1 MIEWV
6 MLIMLGFFI
15 GGLVALLLAPTLWRR
30 AVRLTTR
37 RIEATMPMS
46 LSDIEADKDMLRASY
61 AIQIRKL
68 ETSLEK
74 AREKIASQTIEL
86 SKLQMEIARF
96 QEQIGGVQRNL
107 DERSNAASVFEKTLK
122 RRFPELEAQLAAA
135 RTALN
140 ERGAEL
146 TDLRNKLARKDEAV
160 ALAQQATNKQ
170 QAEIRQL
177 REALERRAAE
187 HAGRSKKSS
196 GEWTLEEFRAEYDHL
211 SLELSKLREQ
221 VAVAHEREGHQT
233 TALKTEMQQLAEQ
246 IMTTVSNQ
254 ESAPSKGEM
263 FDSVGA
269 QTTQKPPE
277 AERSLMTPRPWP
289 KEQISQ

>member
-15 GGLVALLLAPTLWRR
+15 AGLVALLLAPTLYRR

-68 ETSLEK
+68 ETALEK
-74 AREKIASQTIEL
+74 AREKIASQTIDL
-86 SKLQMEIARF
+86 SKHQMEITRY

-122 RRFPELEAQLAAA
+122 RRFPELEAQLAATRKA
-135 RTALN
+135 YD
-140 ERGAEL
+140 ERGIEL

-160 ALAQQATNKQ
+160 ALAQQTANKQ
-170 QAEIRQL
+170 QMEIRQL
-177 REALERRAAE
+177 REALEQRAKG
-187 HAGRSKKSS
+187 HTGRSKKSS
-196 GEWTLEEFRAEYDHL
+196 AEWTLEEYRAEYDHL
-211 SLELSKLREQ
+211 NLELSKLREQ
-221 VAVAHEREGHQT
+221 VAVAHEREDKQV

-246 IMTTVSNQ
+246 IMTTVSTQ
-254 ESAPSKGEM
+254 DTMPSSSESAS
-263 FDSVGA
+263 SVGA
-269 QTTQKPPE
+269 NTTKKTSE